1 MWSRYSA
8 PADPPT
14 HPSPSP
20 FSSWPP
26 FFRKVPAK
34 FLPGG
39 SVAGWQLCALG
50 IKNSN
55 FLLLKSGRILSPKI
69 WVSGSATQGR
79 KFQIKYPCVI
89 IPFRC
94 VPVTNHDRICRAVGR
109 DAVILAWLLTVGPV
123 VWEGVG
129 ERQETDREVRQA
141 KLLQNPE
148 AREGAS
154 EDLSG
159 QRVLVQVQVG

>member
-1 MWSRYSA
+1 M
-8 PADPPT
+8 
-14 HPSPSP
+14 
-20 FSSWPP
+20 
-26 FFRKVPAK
+26 
-34 FLPGG
+34 
-39 SVAGWQLCALG
+39 AGWQLCALG